1 MINPCRFGDT
11 ACNSEQTVTFMISL
25 MINDDIRRLGY
36 DEGHE
41 QLHEDPEHVP
51 AQEFGEAIGQ
61 VLFSWHLLQ
70 DADRQVSQLVD
81 PVCSQVDVLHLASST
96 RSLHLAN
103 GCCSIHEHDDDPPHL
118 DAEFFSHISQVL
130 RSLHC
135 IGCCMQLCFSRCCGD
150 VEGAELLLV

>member
-1 MINPCRFGDT
+1 MLNPCRFGDT
-11 ACNSEQTVTFMISL
+11 SRNSVVIFNVMISM

-81 PVCSQVDVLHLASST
+81 PVCSQVDVLHLASSS
-96 RSLHLAN
+96 RALYLAD
-103 GCCSIHEHDDDPPHL
+103 CCSRIHL
-118 DAEFFSHISQVL
+118 
-130 RSLHC
+130 
-135 IGCCMQLCFSRCCGD
+135 
-150 VEGAELLLV
+150 